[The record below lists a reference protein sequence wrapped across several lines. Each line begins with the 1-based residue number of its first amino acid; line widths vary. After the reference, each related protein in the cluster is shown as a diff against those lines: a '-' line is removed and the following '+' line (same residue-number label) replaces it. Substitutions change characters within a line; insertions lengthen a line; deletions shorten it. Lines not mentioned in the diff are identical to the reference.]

1 MELFDSHSHIDVDV
15 FDGDRGAVMARAR
28 DAGVIGQLVPAIA
41 AAGWPHLREAC
52 AAYPDALHPAY
63 GMHPMYLDEHRPEH
77 LEQLRDWLQDPAC
90 VAVGEIGLDYFV
102 ETLDRERQ
110 QFFFDAQLRL
120 AREFDLPVIVHAR
133 RAVDAVIATMKK
145 IGGLRGIVH
154 SFAGSTEQAEQLWK
168 MGFLLGIGGP
178 VTYERAQRLRRLV
191 QTIPLEYLVL
201 ETDSPD
207 QPDAGWRGQRNEPA
221 RLTAILAAVAELR
234 GESPEVI
241 AAATTANVQR
251 LFARAGAWVTSSV
264 TRDAASTSM

>member
-1 MELFDSHSHIDVDV
+1 MQLFDSHSHIDVDA
-15 FDGDRGAVMARAR
+15 FDADRGEVMARAR
-28 DAGVIGQLVPAIA
+28 SAGVVGQLVPAIA
-41 AAGWPHLREAC
+41 AVGWPQLRDVC
-52 AAYPDALHPAY
+52 AAYPDELHAAY

-77 LEQLRDWLQDPAC
+77 LDRLREWLQDPGC

-102 ETLDRERQ
+102 ETLDRGRQ

-120 AREFDLPVIVHAR
+120 AREFDLPVVVHAR
-133 RAVDAVIATMKK
+133 RAVDAVIASIKK
-145 IGGLRGIVH
+145 TGGLHGIVH

-178 VTYERAQRLRRLV
+178 VTYERAQRLRGLV
-191 QTIPLEYLVL
+191 ATMPLEYLVL

-221 RLTAILAAVAELR
+221 RLIAILAAVAELR

-241 AAATTANVQR
+241 AAATTGNAMR
-251 LFARAGAWVTSSV
+251 LLKK
-264 TRDAASTSM
+264 ASLPG